1 MNQTEDRIQGINDK
15 KEVSFIIY
23 DQINALHDLAAKFN
37 HSTEKAH
44 NAVKQAED
52 AKQKS
57 TKLGNRKEAIES
69 LQAAMSDLAEA
80 MQTSSDSQKCTLEY
94 LQQMSNIIRYL
105 FQLGLTDIA
114 MNRSVIHQL
123 EEMMTGASQQ
133 KIDDTVQREIN
144 SVLIQLKARQ
154 DMMQKQS
161 DLNVKMKKLNIARK
175 NLEASINSVDNF
187 NMLITEIDQG
197 VYTAGNALLSICN
210 VLSQLD
216 RRILCDSRKLEIIRR
231 SLEKQNILNDT
242 KMLLREYLT
251 DILCAPAEELGE
263 ILELGMIRN
272 NCVAD
277 TTLTVVDTYF
287 SMEIME
293 REAKSV
299 PVWISDVIKEKGLSD
314 TISFSTN
321 EIYNDFIS
329 SKVHVMEELSAKD
342 ESVYN
347 QSQNAEGLK
356 GTEEDLFQDD
366 LQSQEER
373 GAEKLEE
380 ERKLLE
386 AEQLYF
392 DCKLDE
398 AFESFCLLAEKGNGR
413 AMYFLGEYYDH
424 QYGHVAK
431 DSKESRKWRM
441 KGYEAGDS
449 LAALNACRYLEDNSA
464 ERKQVLENVFSVI
477 KSIAESGDVYA
488 QYELAG
494 MYFLGYGVKENK
506 KQGMRWLRKSAEA
519 GFWHAITEMGDIY
532 CNGAYMVQ
540 DYSRALNWYVKG
552 IGKGDAYSYLGMAYC
567 YIIGKV
573 SDEKFEKAYQT
584 LTNSFMLNILTNGY
598 SRVVAYGIQKEKLKK
613 NIKMILQLL
622 TESYDRGCG
631 QAAWMISLMHMEG
644 VFGSADSQQEFLW
657 AGRSAELGTEEGL
670 IQLGDCYYFG
680 RGTTQNTELARKYYK
695 LASADGSNEANIR
708 LGLLAFDN
716 KNYTKSLSSASLPPW
731 MLYKNYTE
739 SSKWFE
745 LAKKQGSVVT
755 DAVEIICEIF
765 KNGQKK
771 SIYGVSDSLKKTLS
785 ITENEKV
792 YLAHDDTWLKT
803 GKNGFAIT
811 EEGIYC
817 RGLGVLTEAPLHYTS
832 FRNLAL
838 CEQIHYGEE
847 ECYIYADECLLA
859 YITGDEKKDV
869 LSLFE
874 KIKYIASVYLQ

>member
-1 MNQTEDRIQGINDK
+1 MNQTEDRIQGINDE

-299 PVWISDVIKEKGLSD
+299 PVWIRDVIKEKGLSD

-329 SKVHVMEELSAKD
+329 GKIHVMEELSAKD

-373 GAEKLEE
+373 EAEKLEE

-424 QYGHVAK
+424 QYGHVPK

-441 KGYEAGDS
+441 KGYEARDS
-449 LAALNACRYLEDNSA
+449 LAALNACRYLEDDSA
-464 ERKQVLENVFSVI
+464 ERKQVLENVAQSVYHLA
-477 KSIAESGDVYA
+477 KSGDVYA
-488 QYELAG
+488 QNELSD
-494 MYFLGYGVKENK
+494 MYFYGHGIEKNEKEGWN
-506 KQGMRWLRKSAEA
+506 WLKKSAEE
-519 GFWHAITEMGDIY
+519 GYWRAIYKMGELY
-532 CNGAYMVQ
+532 RNGTYIVK
-540 DYSRALNWYVKG
+540 DKKKKKKWYKKG
-552 IGKGDAYSYLGMAYC
+552 MEKGDAYSYLGMARC
-567 YIIGKV
+567 TIGNYHFLFGRDQMSLDVLLGLKRIDSIRFELQGKLEKV
-573 SDEKFEKAYQT
+573 
-584 LTNSFMLNILTNGY
+584 M
-598 SRVVAYGIQKEKLKK
+598 KEVLDFC
-613 NIKMILQLL
+613 L
-622 TESYDRGCG
+622 ESYKRGCG
-631 QAAWMISLMHMEG
+631 EAAFMSAMMYDSFVNVL
-644 VFGSADSQQEFLW
+644 FGNFEYDKAFLW
-657 AGRSAELGTEEGL
+657 AGKAAEMGCEEGL
-670 IQLGDCYYFG
+670 FYLGYCYYWG
-680 RGTTQNTELARKYYK
+680 RGTDQNYQLAQKYYK
-695 LASADGSNEANIR
+695 LASEQGYNDATIMLGIMALENQNDADAKR
-708 LGLLAFDN
+708 
-716 KNYTKSLSSASLPPW
+716 
-731 MLYKNYTE
+731 
-739 SSKWFE
+739 WFY
-745 LAKKQGSVVT
+745 LAKKNGSVVSN
-755 DAVEIICEIF
+755 AVKLLCEIF
-765 KNGQKK
+765 KRKHKESVFKYSSKLKDTLNIKNNDR
-771 SIYGVSDSLKKTLS
+771 IYLS
-785 ITENEKV
+785 
-792 YLAHDDTWLKT
+792 HDDSGL
-803 GKNGFAIT
+803 KNGKYGFIIA
-811 EEGIYC
+811 ESGIYSKDFEF
-817 RGLGVLTEAPLHYTS
+817 LLSVPANYVS
-832 FRNLAL
+832 YDKLAKYSGIRVEDNN
-838 CEQIHYGEE
+838 CTV
-847 ECYIYADECLLA
+847 YADDKFLS
-859 YITGDEKKDV
+859 YFSGGDKERLDV
-869 LSLFE
+869 IELMRN
-874 KIKYIASVYLQ
+874 IKLIANTYKE

>member
-1 MNQTEDRIQGINDK
+1 MNQTEDRIQGINDE
-15 KEVSFIIY
+15 KEVSFIIH

-44 NAVKQAED
+44 NAVKQADE

-57 TKLGNRKEAIES
+57 AKLGHRKEAIES
-69 LQAAMSDLAEA
+69 LQAAMADLAEA

-277 TTLTVVDTYF
+277 TTLTIVDTYF

-373 GAEKLEE
+373 EAEKLEE

-398 AFESFCLLAEKGNGR
+398 AFEIFSSLAESGNGR

-424 QYGHVAK
+424 QYGHVPK

-449 LAALNACRYLEDNSA
+449 LATLNACRYLEDDSA
-464 ERKQVLENVFSVI
+464 ERKQVLENVAQSVYHLA
-477 KSIAESGDVYA
+477 KSGDVYA
-488 QYELAG
+488 QNELSD
-494 MYFLGYGVKENK
+494 MYFYGHGIEKNEKEGWN
-506 KQGMRWLRKSAEA
+506 WLKKSAEE
-519 GFWHAITEMGDIY
+519 GYWRAIYKMGELY
-532 CNGAYMVQ
+532 RNGTYIVKDKEEAKK
-540 DYSRALNWYVKG
+540 WYKKG
-552 IGKGDAYSYLGMAYC
+552 MEKGDAYSYLGMARC
-567 YIIGKV
+567 TIGNYHFLFGRDQMSLDVLLGLKRIDSIRFELQGKLEKV
-573 SDEKFEKAYQT
+573 
-584 LTNSFMLNILTNGY
+584 M
-598 SRVVAYGIQKEKLKK
+598 KEVLDFC
-613 NIKMILQLL
+613 L
-622 TESYDRGCG
+622 ESYKRGCG
-631 QAAWMISLMHMEG
+631 EAAFMSAMMYDSFVNVL
-644 VFGSADSQQEFLW
+644 FGNFEYDKAFLW
-657 AGRSAELGTEEGL
+657 AGKAAEMGCEEGL
-670 IQLGDCYYFG
+670 FYLGYCYYWG
-680 RGTTQNTELARKYYK
+680 RGTDQNYQLAQKYYK
-695 LASADGSNEANIR
+695 LASDEGNNEANIW
-708 LGLLAFDN
+708 LGILSFDN
-716 KNYTKSLSSASLPPW
+716 KNYIGSLSPASLPPW
-731 MLYKNYTE
+731 MLHKNYTE

-755 DAVEIICEIF
+755 DAVEIICKIF
-765 KNGQKK
+765 KNGQKE
-771 SIYGVSDSLKKTLS
+771 SIYRVSDTLKKTLS

-817 RGLGVLTEAPLHYTS
+817 RGLGIPKEAPLHYTS
-832 FRNLAL
+832 FRSLAL
-838 CEQIHYGEE
+838 CEQIHYGDEA
-847 ECYIYADECLLA
+847 CYIYADEYLLA
-859 YITGDEKKDV
+859 YITGEEKKDV

-874 KIKYIASVYLQ
+874 KIKCVASVYLQ

>member
-1 MNQTEDRIQGINDK
+1 MNQTEDRIQGINDE

-242 KMLLREYLT
+242 KMILREYLT

-347 QSQNAEGLK
+347 QSQNAEVLK

-373 GAEKLEE
+373 EAEKLEE

-424 QYGHVAK
+424 QYGHVPK

-441 KGYEAGDS
+441 KGYEARDS
-449 LAALNACRYLEDNSA
+449 LAALNACRYLEDDSA
-464 ERKQVLENVFSVI
+464 ERKQVLENVAQSVYHLA
-477 KSIAESGDVYA
+477 KSGDVYA
-488 QYELAG
+488 QNELSD
-494 MYFLGYGVKENK
+494 MYFYGHGIEKNEKEGWN
-506 KQGMRWLRKSAEA
+506 WLKKSAEE
-519 GFWHAITEMGDIY
+519 GYWRAIYKMGELY
-532 CNGAYMVQ
+532 RNGTYIVKDKEEAKK
-540 DYSRALNWYVKG
+540 WYKKG
-552 IGKGDAYSYLGMAYC
+552 MEKGDAYSYLGMARC
-567 YIIGKV
+567 TIGNYHFLFGRDQMSLDVLLGLKRIDSIRFELQGKLEKV
-573 SDEKFEKAYQT
+573 
-584 LTNSFMLNILTNGY
+584 M
-598 SRVVAYGIQKEKLKK
+598 KEVLDFC
-613 NIKMILQLL
+613 M
-622 TESYDRGCG
+622 ESYKRGCG
-631 QAAWMISLMHMEG
+631 EAAFMSARMYDSFVNVL
-644 VFGSADSQQEFLW
+644 FGNFEYDKAFLW
-657 AGRSAELGTEEGL
+657 AGKAAEMGCEEGL
-670 IQLGDCYYFG
+670 FYLGYCYYWG
-680 RGTTQNTELARKYYK
+680 RGTDQNYQLAQKYYK
-695 LASADGSNEANIR
+695 LASEQGYNDATIMLGIMALENQNDADAKR
-708 LGLLAFDN
+708 
-716 KNYTKSLSSASLPPW
+716 
-731 MLYKNYTE
+731 
-739 SSKWFE
+739 WFY
-745 LAKKQGSVVT
+745 LAKKNGSVVSN
-755 DAVEIICEIF
+755 AVKLLCEIF
-765 KNGQKK
+765 KRKHKESVFKYSSKLKDTLNIKNNDR
-771 SIYGVSDSLKKTLS
+771 IYLS
-785 ITENEKV
+785 
-792 YLAHDDTWLKT
+792 HDDSGL
-803 GKNGFAIT
+803 KNGKYGFIIA
-811 EEGIYC
+811 ESGIYSKDFEF
-817 RGLGVLTEAPLHYTS
+817 LLSVPANYVS
-832 FRNLAL
+832 YDKLAKYSGIRVEDNN
-838 CEQIHYGEE
+838 CTV
-847 ECYIYADECLLA
+847 YADDKFLS
-859 YITGDEKKDV
+859 YFSGGDKERLDV
-869 LSLFE
+869 IELMRN
-874 KIKYIASVYLQ
+874 IKLIANTYKE